1 MLVFTS
7 STEDSLEMGYSI
19 EKGKIMISEQQKPV
33 DSGFG
38 AKSEPKEVLKGIDLN
53 GKVAMVTG
61 GYSGIGLETARGLK
75 EAGARVIVPARR
87 TYVAKKELSG
97 IVEEENIMEMD
108 LADPISVNH
117 FVNEYKNTGSS
128 LDILINNAAVM
139 ACPQMPTKEGWDLQF
154 AVNHI
159 GHFILTKGLLPIM
172 MKSSEARIVTLSSTG
187 HKLSGIQWEDVHFD
201 ESYDKWKAYGQ
212 SKTAASLLAVE
223 ISNKMKNEGIKT
235 YSVHP
240 GGIFTPLQRHLEKEE
255 MIALGWLGEDGELSE
270 MAAANFKSTTQGA
283 ATSLWCATSPMLNNV
298 SGVYCENCDVAVRQ
312 EDGPSARY
320 VGVADW
326 AVDTDE
332 ASKLWELT
340 EHTLS
345 SLS

>member
-1 MLVFTS
+1 
-7 STEDSLEMGYSI
+7 
-19 EKGKIMISEQQKPV
+19 MISEQQKPV

-38 AKSEPKEVLKGIDLN
+38 AKSEPAEVLKDIDLE

-61 GYSGIGLETARGLK
+61 GYSGIGLETTRALK

-87 TYVAKKELSG
+87 KDVAKSALSG
-97 IVEEENIMEMD
+97 IVESEDILNLD
-108 LADPISVNH
+108 LADPSSAQS
-117 FVNEYKNTGSS
+117 FVNEFVDSGMS

-159 GHFILTKGLLPIM
+159 GHFIITKGLLRAM
-172 MKSSEARIVTLSSTG
+172 SSSGSRIVTLSSTG
-187 HKLSGIQWEDVHFD
+187 HKLSGIQWEDVHFE

-212 SKTAASLLAVE
+212 SKTAASLLAIE
-223 ISNKMKNEGIKT
+223 ISERMKDEGIKT

-270 MAAANFKSTTQGA
+270 MAAANFKSPTQGA
-283 ATSLWCATSPMLNNV
+283 STSLWCATSPMLEEV

-312 EDGPSARY
+312 EDGPMARY
-320 VGVADW
+320 IGVADW

-332 ASKLWELT
+332 AAKLWDYT

-345 SLS
+345 SLN

>member
-1 MLVFTS
+1 
-7 STEDSLEMGYSI
+7 
-19 EKGKIMISEQQKPV
+19 MISEQQKPV
-33 DSGFG
+33 NSGFG
-38 AKSEPKEVLKGIDLN
+38 AKTEPSEVLKEVDLN

-61 GYSGIGLETARGLK
+61 GYSGIGLETVRGLK
-75 EAGARVIVPARR
+75 DSGARVIVPARR
-87 TYVAKKELSG
+87 TDVARSELAG
-97 IVEEENIMEMD
+97 IVENGDILEMD
-108 LADPISVNH
+108 LADPSSVTR
-117 FVNEYKNTGSS
+117 FINEFNASGTS
-128 LDILINNAAVM
+128 LDILVNNAAVM
-139 ACPQMPTKEGWDLQF
+139 ACPQMPTKKGWDLQF

-159 GHFILTKGLLPIM
+159 GHFILTKGLLNVISQSAEP
-172 MKSSEARIVTLSSTG
+172 RIVMLSSTG
-187 HKLSGIQWEDVHFD
+187 HKLSGIQWEDIHFE

-212 SKTAASLLAVE
+212 SKTAASLLAIEV
-223 ISNKMKNEGIKT
+223 NARMKDEGIKT

-255 MIALGWLGEDGELSE
+255 MIALGWLREDGELSE

-283 ATSLWCATSPMLNNV
+283 STSLWCATSPMLDDV

-312 EDGPSARY
+312 EDGPMARY

-340 EHTLS
+340 EHMLS

>member
-1 MLVFTS
+1 
-7 STEDSLEMGYSI
+7 
-19 EKGKIMISEQQKPV
+19 MISEQQKPV

-38 AKSEPKEVLKGIDLN
+38 AKSEPTEVLKDIDLR

-61 GYSGIGLETARGLK
+61 GYSGIGLETTRALK
-75 EAGARVIVPARR
+75 EAGARVLVPARR
-87 TYVAKKELSG
+87 KDVATSVLSG
-97 IVEEENIMEMD
+97 IVDSEDILDLD
-108 LADPISVNH
+108 LADPSSAQS
-117 FVNEYKNTGSS
+117 FVDGFIDSGMS

-159 GHFILTKGLLPIM
+159 GHFMITKGLLPAL

-187 HKLSGIQWEDVHFD
+187 HKLSGIQWDDVHF
-201 ESYDKWKAYGQ
+201 ENSYDKWKAYGQ

-223 ISNKMKNEGIKT
+223 ISERMKDENIKT

-270 MAAANFKSTTQGA
+270 MAAANFKSPTQGA
-283 ATSLWCATSPMLNNV
+283 STSLWCATSPMLDAV

-312 EDGPSARY
+312 EDGPMARY

-332 ASKLWELT
+332 AAKLWDLT
-340 EHTLS
+340 EHALS
-345 SLS
+345 ALN

>member
-1 MLVFTS
+1 
-7 STEDSLEMGYSI
+7 
-19 EKGKIMISEQQKPV
+19 MISELQKPV
-33 DSGFG
+33 NSGFY
-38 AKSEPKEVLKGIDLN
+38 AKSEPSEILEGVDLS

-61 GYSGIGLETARGLK
+61 GYSGIGLETSRALK

-87 TYVAKKELSG
+87 TEIAKSELNG
-97 IVEEENIMEMD
+97 LIGDEDIFELD
-108 LADPISVNH
+108 LANPVSVYK
-117 FVNEYKNTGSS
+117 FVGSFVES
-128 LDILINNAAVM
+128 NIPLDILINNAAVM

-159 GHFILTKGLLPIM
+159 GHFILTKGLLPSMI
-172 MKSSEARIVTLSSTG
+172 KSSEARLVTLSSTG
-187 HKLSGIQWEDVHFD
+187 HKLSGIQWEDVHF
-201 ESYDKWKAYGQ
+201 ENTYDKWKAYGQ

-223 ISNKMKNEGIKT
+223 VGNRMRDEGIKT

-270 MAAANFKSTTQGA
+270 MAAANFKSPSQGA
-283 ATSLWCATSPMLNNV
+283 GTSLWAATSPMLNDV
-298 SGVYCENCDVAVRQ
+298 SGVYCENCDVAARQ
-312 EDGPSARY
+312 EDGPMARY
-320 VGVADW
+320 IGVADW

-332 ASKLWELT
+332 ASKLWDLT
-340 EHTLS
+340 EHTLE

>member
-1 MLVFTS
+1 
-7 STEDSLEMGYSI
+7 
-19 EKGKIMISEQQKPV
+19 MISEQQKPV

-38 AKSEPKEVLKGIDLN
+38 AKSEPTEVLKDIDLE

-61 GYSGIGLETARGLK
+61 GYSGIGLETTRALK

-87 TYVAKKELSG
+87 KDVAKSALSG
-97 IVEEENIMEMD
+97 IVESEDILNLD
-108 LADPISVNH
+108 LADPSSAQS
-117 FVNEYKNTGSS
+117 FVNEFVDSGLS

-159 GHFILTKGLLPIM
+159 GHFIITKGLLPTM
-172 MKSSEARIVTLSSTG
+172 SSSGSRIVTLSSTG
-187 HKLSGIQWEDVHFD
+187 HKLSGIQWEDVHFE

-223 ISNKMKNEGIKT
+223 ISERMKDEGIKT

-270 MAAANFKSTTQGA
+270 MAAANFKSPTQGA
-283 ATSLWCATSPMLNNV
+283 STSLWCATSPMLEEV

-312 EDGPSARY
+312 EDGPMARY
-320 VGVADW
+320 IGVADW

-332 ASKLWELT
+332 AAKLWDLT

-345 SLS
+345 SLN

>member
-1 MLVFTS
+1 
-7 STEDSLEMGYSI
+7 
-19 EKGKIMISEQQKPV
+19 MISEQQKPV

-38 AKSEPKEVLKGIDLN
+38 AKSEPEEVLKDIDLG
-53 GKVAMVTG
+53 GKIAMVTG
-61 GYSGIGLETARGLK
+61 GYSGIGLETTRALK

-87 TYVAKKELSG
+87 KDVAKSALSG
-97 IVEEENIMEMD
+97 IVESEDILNLD
-108 LADPISVNH
+108 LADPSSAQS
-117 FVNEYKNTGSS
+117 FVNEFVDSGMS

-159 GHFILTKGLLPIM
+159 GHFIITKGLLPTM
-172 MKSSEARIVTLSSTG
+172 SSSGSRIVTLSSTG
-187 HKLSGIQWEDVHFD
+187 HKLSGIQWEDVHF
-201 ESYDKWKAYGQ
+201 EGSYDKWKAYGQ

-223 ISNKMKNEGIKT
+223 ISERMKDEGIKT

-270 MAAANFKSTTQGA
+270 MAAANFKSPTQGA
-283 ATSLWCATSPMLNNV
+283 STSLWCATSPMLEEV

-312 EDGPSARY
+312 DDGPMARY
-320 VGVADW
+320 IGVADW

-332 ASKLWELT
+332 AAKLWDLT

-345 SLS
+345 SLN

>member
-1 MLVFTS
+1 
-7 STEDSLEMGYSI
+7 
-19 EKGKIMISEQQKPV
+19 
-33 DSGFG
+33 
-38 AKSEPKEVLKGIDLN
+38 
-53 GKVAMVTG
+53 
-61 GYSGIGLETARGLK
+61 
-75 EAGARVIVPARR
+75 
-87 TYVAKKELSG
+87 LSG
-97 IVEEENIMEMD
+97 IVESEDILNLD
-108 LADPISVNH
+108 LADPSSAQS
-117 FVNEYKNTGSS
+117 FVNEFVDSGMS
-128 LDILINNAAVM
+128 LDMLINNAAVM

-159 GHFILTKGLLPIM
+159 GHFIITKGLLPTM
-172 MKSSEARIVTLSSTG
+172 SSSGSRIVTLSSTG
-187 HKLSGIQWEDVHFD
+187 HKLSGIQWEDVHFE

-223 ISNKMKNEGIKT
+223 ISERMKDEGIKT

-270 MAAANFKSTTQGA
+270 MAAANFKSPTQGA
-283 ATSLWCATSPMLNNV
+283 STSLWCATSPMLEEV

-312 EDGPSARY
+312 EDGPMARY
-320 VGVADW
+320 IGVADW

-332 ASKLWELT
+332 AAKLWDLT

-345 SLS
+345 SLN

>member
-1 MLVFTS
+1 
-7 STEDSLEMGYSI
+7 
-19 EKGKIMISEQQKPV
+19 MISEQQKPV

-38 AKSEPKEVLKGIDLN
+38 AKSEPEEVLKDIDLG
-53 GKVAMVTG
+53 GKIAMVTG
-61 GYSGIGLETARGLK
+61 GYSGIGLETTRALK

-87 TYVAKKELSG
+87 KDVAKSELSG
-97 IVEEENIMEMD
+97 IVESEDILNLD
-108 LADPISVNH
+108 LADPSSAQS
-117 FVNEYKNTGSS
+117 FVNEFVDSGMS

-159 GHFILTKGLLPIM
+159 GHFIITKGLLPTM
-172 MKSSEARIVTLSSTG
+172 SSSGSRIVTLSSTG
-187 HKLSGIQWEDVHFD
+187 HKLSGIQWEDVHFE

-223 ISNKMKNEGIKT
+223 ISERMKDEGIKT

-270 MAAANFKSTTQGA
+270 MAAANFKSPTQGA
-283 ATSLWCATSPMLNNV
+283 STSLWCATSPMLEEV

-312 EDGPSARY
+312 EDGPMARY
-320 VGVADW
+320 IGVADW

-332 ASKLWELT
+332 AAKLWDLT

-345 SLS
+345 SLN

>member
-1 MLVFTS
+1 
-7 STEDSLEMGYSI
+7 
-19 EKGKIMISEQQKPV
+19 MISEQQKPV
-33 DSGFG
+33 NSGFG
-38 AKSEPKEVLKGIDLN
+38 AKTEPSEVLKEVDLS

-61 GYSGIGLETARGLK
+61 GYSGIGLETVRGLK
-75 EAGARVIVPARR
+75 DSGARVIVPARR
-87 TYVAKKELSG
+87 TDVARSELAG
-97 IVEEENIMEMD
+97 IVENGDILEMD
-108 LADPISVNH
+108 LADPSSVTR
-117 FVNEYKNTGSS
+117 FINEFNASGTS
-128 LDILINNAAVM
+128 LDILVNNAAVM
-139 ACPQMPTKEGWDLQF
+139 ACPQMPTKKGWDLQF

-172 MKSSEARIVTLSSTG
+172 VKSSDARIVTLYSTG

-223 ISNKMKNEGIKT
+223 ISEKMKNKGIKT

-255 MIALGWLGEDGELSE
+255 MIALGWLKEDGELSE
-270 MAAANFKSTTQGA
+270 MAAANFKSATQGA
-283 ATSLWCATSPMLNNV
+283 STSLWCATSPMLDDV

-312 EDGPSARY
+312 EDGPMARY

-340 EHTLS
+340 EHMLS

>member
-1 MLVFTS
+1 
-7 STEDSLEMGYSI
+7 
-19 EKGKIMISEQQKPV
+19 MISEQQKPV

-38 AKSEPKEVLKGIDLN
+38 AKSEPAEVLKDIDLE

-61 GYSGIGLETARGLK
+61 GYSGIGLETTRALK

-87 TYVAKKELSG
+87 KDVAKSALSG
-97 IVEEENIMEMD
+97 IVESEDILNLD
-108 LADPISVNH
+108 LADPSSAQS
-117 FVNEYKNTGSS
+117 FVNEFVDSGMS

-139 ACPQMPTKEGWDLQF
+139 ACPKMPTKEGWDLQF

-159 GHFILTKGLLPIM
+159 GHFIITKGLLPTM
-172 MKSSEARIVTLSSTG
+172 SSSGSRIVTLSSTG
-187 HKLSGIQWEDVHFD
+187 HKLSGIQWEDVHFE

-223 ISNKMKNEGIKT
+223 ISERMKDEGIKT

-270 MAAANFKSTTQGA
+270 MAAANFK
-283 ATSLWCATSPMLNNV
+283 
-298 SGVYCENCDVAVRQ
+298 
-312 EDGPSARY
+312 
-320 VGVADW
+320 
-326 AVDTDE
+326 
-332 ASKLWELT
+332 
-340 EHTLS
+340 
-345 SLS
+345 

>member
-1 MLVFTS
+1 
-7 STEDSLEMGYSI
+7 
-19 EKGKIMISEQQKPV
+19 MISELQKPV
-33 DSGFG
+33 NSEFG
-38 AKSEPKEVLKGIDLN
+38 ARSEPSEVLEGIDLN

-61 GYSGIGLETARGLK
+61 GYSGIGLETVRGLK
-75 EAGARVIVPARR
+75 DAGARVIVPARR
-87 TYVAKKELSG
+87 TDVAKTELSG
-97 IVEEENIMEMD
+97 IVEERDILEMN
-108 LADPISVNH
+108 LADPASVKR
-117 FVNEYKNTGSS
+117 FVNEFQNSGTS

-139 ACPQMPTKEGWDLQF
+139 ACPKMPTKEGWDLQF

-159 GHFILTKGLLPIM
+159 GHFILTKGLLNILS
-172 MKSSEARIVTLSSTG
+172 KSSGARIVTLSSTG
-187 HKLSGIQWEDVHFD
+187 HKLSGIQWDDVHFE

-223 ISNKMKNEGIKT
+223 IGGRTKDEGIKT

-283 ATSLWCATSPMLNNV
+283 STSLWCATSPLLDDV
-298 SGVYCENCDVAVRQ
+298 SGVYCENCDIAVRQ
-312 EDGPSARY
+312 EDGPMARY
-320 VGVADW
+320 IGVADW

-332 ASKLWELT
+332 ASKLWDLT

>member
-1 MLVFTS
+1 
-7 STEDSLEMGYSI
+7 
-19 EKGKIMISEQQKPV
+19 
-33 DSGFG
+33 
-38 AKSEPKEVLKGIDLN
+38 
-53 GKVAMVTG
+53 MVTG
-61 GYSGIGLETARGLK
+61 GYSGIGLETTRALK

-87 TYVAKKELSG
+87 KDVAKSALSG
-97 IVEEENIMEMD
+97 IVESEDILNLD
-108 LADPISVNH
+108 LADPSSAQS
-117 FVNEYKNTGSS
+117 FVNEFVDSGMS
-128 LDILINNAAVM
+128 LDMLINNAAVM

-159 GHFILTKGLLPIM
+159 GHFIITKGLLPTM
-172 MKSSEARIVTLSSTG
+172 SSSGSRIVTLSSTG
-187 HKLSGIQWEDVHFD
+187 HKLSGIQWEDVHFE

-223 ISNKMKNEGIKT
+223 ISERMKDEGIKT

-270 MAAANFKSTTQGA
+270 MAAANFKSPTQGA
-283 ATSLWCATSPMLNNV
+283 STSLWCATSPMLEEV

-312 EDGPSARY
+312 EDGPMARY
-320 VGVADW
+320 IGVADW

-332 ASKLWELT
+332 AAKLWDLT

-345 SLS
+345 SLN

>member
-1 MLVFTS
+1 
-7 STEDSLEMGYSI
+7 
-19 EKGKIMISEQQKPV
+19 MISELQKPV
-33 DSGFG
+33 NSDFG
-38 AKSEPKEVLKGIDLN
+38 AKSEPSEVLEGIDLN

-61 GYSGIGLETARGLK
+61 GYSGIGIETVRGLK
-75 EAGARVIVPARR
+75 DAGAKVIVPARR
-87 TYVAKKELSG
+87 TDVAKSELSG
-97 IVEEENIMEMD
+97 IVEEKNIVEMD
-108 LADPISVNH
+108 LANPASVSR
-117 FVNEYKNTGSS
+117 FVNEFQDSETP

-139 ACPQMPTKEGWDLQF
+139 ACPKMPTKEGWDLQF

-159 GHFILTKGLLPIM
+159 GHFILTKGLLNTM
-172 MKSSEARIVTLSSTG
+172 SKSLGARIVTLSSTG
-187 HKLSGIQWEDVHFD
+187 HKLSGIQWDDVHFE

-223 ISNKMKNEGIKT
+223 ISNRGKDKGIKA

-240 GGIFTPLQRHLEKEE
+240 GGIFTPLQRHLEQEE

-283 ATSLWCATSPMLNNV
+283 ATSLWCATSPLLDDV
-298 SGVYCENCDVAVRQ
+298 SGVYCENCDVAARQ
-312 EDGPSARY
+312 ENGPMARY

-326 AVDTDE
+326 AVDTDD
-332 ASKLWELT
+332 ASRLWDLT

-345 SLS
+345 F